1 MQKTQQ
7 VSAMVNDLVVLL
19 WYRVAMISEEVIF
32 GLRPYDK
39 RI

>member
-19 WYRVAMISEEVIF
+19 WYRVAMISEDVIF
-32 GLRPYDK
+32 DLRPYGK